1 MSTNEDIEMQPIF
14 EGGEEAAWTA
24 SKYLEA
30 RHIRS
35 TITLAEDCRPGM

>member
-1 MSTNEDIEMQPIF
+1 MNTNENPEMQSIF
-14 EGGEEAAWTA
+14 EGGEEAAVAA